1 MQKIHRQKREP
12 GENPGRSRRCM
23 GVRNRRN
30 SKPVWNFHAK
40 EPEVERSPSQKNC
53 KNFRSRYGGT
63 RGTMRKT
70 LCSKVGMTGLCLLFA
85 LGVNAIAADVQDLGV
100 SEIALPPPT
109 PADIA
114 PSYEEI
120 LPSAWEGRGL
130 SVAEVLSALPGIQSY
145 RQGGMGSFQTVSI
158 RGIAAKGVLICIDG
172 IPMNDASGGAADLG
186 TIDLNNIERIEIYK
200 DRVPAR
206 FGGAGLGGAIN
217 FVTKRATPK
226 TSGRFLASYGS
237 HNTLEGSAQVT
248 VSPKDSL
255 NFAASVSARHSDN
268 DYEFTNRNGTAY
280 NPDDDFTDKRRNA
293 DFTEYSGNF
302 AYRILHPENFFSTFT
317 ANLVYTKSG
326 NPGQESSQTK
336 VANFT
341 GQSTQLGYRLEF
353 PTLLNSVLLEAGL
366 SGKFEKNVSASYYPL
381 DFVGYSYPDYIQ
393 YGLAGYRLYPE
404 IIGTVVLD
412 RFEGTVRAAGSA
424 EKWEARGSIREF
436 GLSRYSASASASAE
450 LAMARWLAI
459 LAEGNL
465 LKTFDDIDGGKFLM
479 PTGTATIEDAEKRD
493 LNLSGMVQLK
503 LGQKK
508 SFVGGNASFGRYYRQ
523 PQLMELYGV
532 YRGVL
537 SNPKLKNETAT
548 RFEIGGF
555 VQTPSRKTTL
565 RATYFSSFV
574 ENGIYWI
581 ASNNAIKAF
590 NASKARIHG
599 IELEAKSSPVPF
611 FETTLRGTIQDPR
624 DKGFVKMYNGKLL
637 PGEPVHSYF
646 VEGKFFLPFH
656 LDLTFDASYRTRIFS
671 DRINQTRQPA
681 TARYNASL
689 GYSPWESTRLVF
701 GVTNISDETYT
712 NFYTPN
718 PVPGREYRMT
728 LIQKF

>member
-1 MQKIHRQKREP
+1 MA
-12 GENPGRSRRCM
+12 S
-23 GVRNRRN
+23 
-30 SKPVWNFHAK
+30 SA
-40 EPEVERSPSQKNC
+40 
-53 KNFRSRYGGT
+53 
-63 RGTMRKT
+63 
-70 LCSKVGMTGLCLLFA
+70 LLFA
-85 LGVNAIAADVQDLGV
+85 LGVNAFAADVQDLGV

-120 LPSAWEGRGL
+120 LPDAWEGRGL
-130 SVAEVLSALPGIQSY
+130 SVTEVLSSLPGIQSY

-158 RGIAAKGVLICIDG
+158 RGIASKGILICIDG
-172 IPMNDASGGAADLG
+172 IPLNDASGGAADLG
-186 TIDLNNIERIEIYK
+186 TIDLNNVERIEIYK

-206 FGGAGLGGAIN
+206 FGGQGLGGAIN
-217 FVTKRATPK
+217 FVTKKATAK
-226 TSGRFLASYGS
+226 TNGRFLASYGS
-237 HNTLEGSAQVT
+237 YNTLEGSAQVS
-248 VSPKDSL
+248 VSPKDSM

-293 DFTEYSGNF
+293 EFSEYSGNF
-302 AYRILHPENFFSTFT
+302 AYRILHPENFFSTFS
-317 ANLVYTKSG
+317 ANLSYTKSG
-326 NPGQESSQTK
+326 NPGQESSQTQ

-381 DFVGYSYPDYIQ
+381 DLVGYSYPDYIQ

-404 IIGTVVLD
+404 VIGTVVLD

-424 EKWEARGSIREF
+424 EKWEARGTIREF
-436 GLSRYSASASASAE
+436 GLSRYSAAASASAE
-450 LAMARWLAI
+450 LAATRWLA
-459 LAEGNL
+459 LLLEGNL

-479 PTGTATIEDAEKRD
+479 PTGTATIEDTEKRD
-493 LNLSGMVQLK
+493 LNLSGMAQVK
-503 LGQKK
+503 LGQE
-508 SFVGGNASFGRYYRQ
+508 SSLVGANASFGRYYRQ

-537 SNPKLKNETAT
+537 SNPKLKNETAL

-581 ASNNAIKAF
+581 AGNNAIKAF
-590 NASKARIHG
+590 NASKARIRG
-599 IELEAKSSPVPF
+599 IELEAKSAPVSF

-624 DKGFVKMYNGKLL
+624 DKGFVKMYRGKLL

-646 VEGKFFLPFH
+646 VEGKLFLPFR

-671 DRINQTRQPA
+671 DRSNQTRQPA
-681 TARYNASL
+681 TARYDASL

-701 GVTNISDETYT
+701 SLANISDETYT
-712 NFYTPN
+712 NFYSPD